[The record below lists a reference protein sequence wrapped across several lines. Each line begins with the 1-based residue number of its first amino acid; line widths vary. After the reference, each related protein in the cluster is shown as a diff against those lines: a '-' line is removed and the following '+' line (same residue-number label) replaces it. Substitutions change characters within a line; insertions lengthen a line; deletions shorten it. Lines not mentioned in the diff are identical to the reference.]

1 MNFDI
6 RVIRFL
12 FAPTSFLVDLLFT
25 VCSPVTFVAHALVL
39 IYTIYTLSIDTRTGL
54 ALIYV
59 NVAMWSRES
68 RDAVAVVH
76 SLARLAVQE
85 VRTVCG
91 AHGQG

>member
-1 MNFDI
+1 M
-6 RVIRFL
+6 
-12 FAPTSFLVDLLFT
+12 A
-25 VCSPVTFVAHALVL
+25 FVAHTLIL
-39 IYTIYTLSIDTRTGL
+39 IYTIYTLSIDTRTRL

-68 RDAVAVVH
+68 RDAVTVVH

>member
-1 MNFDI
+1 MFS
-6 RVIRFL
+6 FL
-12 FAPTSFLVDLLFT
+12 FSLTSFFIDLLFT
-25 VCSPVTFVAHALVL
+25 VCSPVAFVAHTLIL

-85 VRTVCG
+85 VRTVGG